1 MMIKSEILHP
11 ELLQGLAKCGHK
23 ANVLITDGNYS
34 AVTNVAKNAS
44 VIYLNLAVDMVRS
57 TVILEKVLKYINVEK
72 VTLMT
77 YPDDFNNIIELEYK
91 KLLPQDVQI
100 DYIDRQDFYS
110 LAKSDDTFLVIV
122 SGESKRFANIIL
134 TVAPVFI

>member
-77 YPDDFNNIIELEYK
+77 YPDDFNNVIELEYK
-91 KLLPQDVQI
+91 KLLPEDVEI

>member
-1 MMIKSEILHP
+1 MIKSEILHP

-23 ANVLITDGNYS
+23 ANILITDGNYS
-34 AVTNVAKNAS
+34 SVTNTSKSAS

-57 TVILEKVLKYINVEK
+57 TVILEKVLTYINVEK

-77 YPDDFNNIIELEYK
+77 YPDDFNNLIELEYRQ
-91 KLLPQDVQI
+91 LLPEGIEV
-100 DYIDRQDFYS
+100 DYINRQDFYS

-134 TVAPVFI
+134 TVGPVFI

>member
-23 ANVLITDGNYS
+23 ANILITDANYS
-34 AVTNVAKNAS
+34 AVTNTSKNAS
-44 VIYLNLAVDMVRS
+44 VIYLNFAVDMVRS
-57 TVILEKVLKYINVEK
+57 TVILDKVLKYINVEK
-72 VTLMT
+72 VTLMAS
-77 YPDDFNNIIELEYK
+77 PDDFNNLIELEYK
-91 KLLPQDVQI
+91 QLLAKDVEVSHI
-100 DYIDRQDFYS
+100 NRQDFYA

-134 TVAPVFI
+134 TVGPVFI